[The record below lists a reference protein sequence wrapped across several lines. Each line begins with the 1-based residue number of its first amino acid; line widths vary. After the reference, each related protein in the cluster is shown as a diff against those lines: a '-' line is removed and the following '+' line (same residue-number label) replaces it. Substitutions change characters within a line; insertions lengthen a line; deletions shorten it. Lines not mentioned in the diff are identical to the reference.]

1 MEAAVVIGYLTV
13 EAQIEADFDYA
24 RRWANFKRVL
34 AWLRGECN
42 RLQVF
47 DEARKAHRAHHR
59 RYLGQR
65 VVEVSKIVGSVD
77 RYRDFDRDFMPIK
90 ASVARR
96 WKRVDRAFRSDE
108 ALPPV
113 KLHKIG
119 RFYFVEDG
127 NHRVSVA
134 RYQRIEWIDAVVVEF
149 LPANPQAQVPMESD
163 EEERPWSTADTDVGR
178 QYLQPSIHPSG

>member
-1 MEAAVVIGYLTV
+1 MIRYLTV
-13 EAQIEADFDYA
+13 RAQIEADFDYA
-24 RRWANFKRVL
+24 RRRANFKRVL

-96 WKRVDRAFRSDE
+96 
-108 ALPPV
+108 
-113 KLHKIG
+113 
-119 RFYFVEDG
+119 
-127 NHRVSVA
+127 
-134 RYQRIEWIDAVVVEF
+134 
-149 LPANPQAQVPMESD
+149 
-163 EEERPWSTADTDVGR
+163 
-178 QYLQPSIHPSG
+178 

>member
-1 MEAAVVIGYLTV
+1 MVIGYLTV

-24 RRWANFKRVL
+24 RRRANFKRVL
-34 AWLRGECN
+34 AWLRGERN
-42 RLQVF
+42 QLQVF
-47 DEARKAHRAHHR
+47 DQVRKAHQAHHR

-65 VVEVSKIVGSVD
+65 IVEVSKIVGSVD
-77 RYRDFDRDFMPIK
+77 RYRDFDRDFMPTK

-113 KLHKIG
+113 RLYKIG

-134 RYQRIEWIDAVVVEF
+134 QYQRVEWIDAVVIEF
-149 LPANPQAQVPMESD
+149 LPAHPQAQVPMQSD
-163 EEERPWSTADTDVGR
+163 EEVRPWSTADTDVVDSTCNPLFTQVPR
-178 QYLQPSIHPSG
+178 ETV

>member
-1 MEAAVVIGYLTV
+1 LEAAVVIRYLTV
-13 EAQIEADFDYA
+13 GAQIEADFDYA
-24 RRWANFKRVL
+24 RRRANFKRVL

-47 DEARKAHRAHHR
+47 DEVRKAHRAHHR

-90 ASVARR
+90 ASVTGR

-108 ALPPV
+108 ALPPIR
-113 KLHKIG
+113 LYKIG

-134 RYQRIEWIDAVVVEF
+134 Q
-149 LPANPQAQVPMESD
+149 
-163 EEERPWSTADTDVGR
+163 
-178 QYLQPSIHPSG
+178 